1 MTPGCADCVAARQRA
16 KSVGHREWRT
26 GFACYECA
34 AFDLDSPEGRLL
46 MAGVTGAPDEQP
58 DLFAA

>member
-1 MTPGCADCVAARQRA
+1 MTPGCDDCVAAGQRA
-16 KSVGHREWRT
+16 KAAGHREWRT

-46 MAGVTGAPDEQP
+46 MAGASEATEDQP
-58 DLFAA
+58 DMFAA